1 MNNNISKKSSYNIN
15 KKLVRRDN
23 TLLNI
28 KNNTKNL
35 EKKANQIINE
45 FKKMQS
51 PQQKNLNNNNKKNII
66 FNLSKKHIF
75 NKNNLI

>member
-1 MNNNISKKSSYNIN
+1 
-15 KKLVRRDN
+15 
-23 TLLNI
+23 
-28 KNNTKNL
+28 
-35 EKKANQIINE
+35 
-45 FKKMQS
+45 MQS

>member
-1 MNNNISKKSSYNIN
+1 MNNNIFKKSSYNIN
-15 KKLVRRDN
+15 KKIIRRDN
-23 TLLNI
+23 TILNI
-28 KNNTKNL
+28 KNDPKNL

-45 FKKMQS
+45 FYKMQS
-51 PQQKNLNNNNKKNII
+51 PQLKNLNNNNKKYII

>member
-28 KNNTKNL
+28 KNNSKNL